1 MARAVAEAGNVA
13 LIGMPGAGKSTVG
26 VLLAKALGMRFLDTD
41 VLLQARAGRTLPE
54 IIEAEGPTA
63 FIEKEA
69 RCVCDLAVR
78 GHVIATGGSVVLN
91 AAAMD
96 HLCAVSTIVYL
107 QVALD
112 VLRERFEKPVSRGVV
127 RRRGQGLAAL
137 YAERL
142 PYYRHYAHATIDCS
156 HLSHTEAV
164 AAVRACLHNVSG

>member
-1 MARAVAEAGNVA
+1 MAGEDKAGGNVA

-26 VLLAKALGMRFLDTD
+26 VLLAKALGMGFLDTD

-63 FIEKEA
+63 FLETEA
-69 RCVCDLAVR
+69 GCVRELAVR

-91 AAAMD
+91 TSAMN
-96 HLCAVSTIVYL
+96 HLSAISTIVYL
-107 QVALD
+107 EVALE
-112 VLRERFEKPVSRGVV
+112 VLRERFENPVSRGVV

-142 PYYRHYAHATIDCS
+142 PYYRHYAGATVDCS

-164 AAVRACLHNVSG
+164 AAVRACLHSASG